1 MTEREQIRTDPGR
14 SAPGPDSPRPVSREG
29 EPMRGGAAGPAAGTA
44 ADVAGSGSAAPTR
57 RGAAAEPID
66 GRPVEDLESEVYAAR
81 DLHGDERGEVRRTLV
96 QARSRMSDTTYRR
109 ALVLARDSVL
119 LSIDECLD
127 GAAAMEW
134 EPTPRPEFS
143 LEAIEAAVAEQERN
157 GHDGEE
163 VEDEPEDGTA

>member
-1 MTEREQIRTDPGR
+1 MTEREQIRTDLGR
-14 SAPGPDSPRPVSREG
+14 SAPGPDSLRPVSREG
-29 EPMRGGAAGPAAGTA
+29 DPMRGGAPGPAAGTA

-81 DLHGDERGEVRRTLV
+81 DLHGDERGEVGRTLV

-143 LEAIEAAVAEQERN
+143 LEARTSRTSRR
-157 GHDGEE
+157 
-163 VEDEPEDGTA
+163 TAPSDRRASIATIR